1 MPKSIFF
8 LLCVMFS
15 FSSFG
20 QEKVEWSYSYDS
32 TSESITI
39 TAKIEEG
46 WHLYSQHINENL
58 GPVATAIEFEENK
71 NQFKLVGKTVEPTP
85 ITEYDPNFEGDLS
98 FFKDSVEF
106 IQKLKVKTSGE
117 IRGTITFMV
126 CNEEMCLPP
135 VDLDFNLMINKNEK

>member
-1 MPKSIFF
+1 
-8 LLCVMFS
+8 MFS